1 MPWTTASQTHR
12 SLRCQASV
20 YLAPKDKKPLSPKA
34 KKAADKGTEIHEF
47 IYSVHSGT
55 KTIEEALA
63 KLTLRSAKVV
73 CKNLAV
79 NSHFWEFLKKHG
91 FSSNEQSFAFNCL
104 DKSRVVY
111 PEFLSREA
119 RDGLHSDLWLVTGTA
134 DLVASNR
141 CLPERVRHVV
151 VDIKTGK
158 WAVKAKLN
166 YQYLTCAVGLFG
178 TDEPVEIGT
187 LTIDNKGL
195 FSYSYYVVSVELLKK
210 HERRL
215 VNAYKRLVK
224 KHQPELNS
232 YCRFCPARN
241 NCPEWNKK
249 QEFKNDNEEYDE
261 DQEEHEFAD

>member
-20 YLAPKDKKPLSPKA
+20 YLAPKEKKPLSAKA
-34 KKAADKGTEIHEF
+34 QKATDKGNEVHKYV
-47 IYSVHSGT
+47 YSVHSGS
-55 KTIEEALA
+55 KTVEEALL
-63 KLTLRSAKVV
+63 KLTLRSAKTV

-79 NSHFWEFLKKHG
+79 NRHFWEFLKQHS
-91 FSSNEQSFAFNCL
+91 FSGYEQSFAFNCVT
-104 DKSRVVY
+104 KHRVVY
-111 PEFLSREA
+111 ETFLPREERDKNHPELE
-119 RDGLHSDLWLVTGTA
+119 WITGTA
-134 DLVASNR
+134 DFVSRNR
-141 CLPERVRHVV
+141 LLEGRPRRAI
-151 VDIKTGK
+151 VDVKTGK

-187 LTIDNKGL
+187 LTIDNKGF
-195 FSYSYYVVSVELLKK
+195 FSYSYYVVSVELLRK

-215 VNAYKRLVK
+215 VNAYKRLVR

-249 QEFKNDNEEYDE
+249 EEFKNGNEEYYE
-261 DQEEHEFAD
+261 DQEEHEFDD